1 MRRVDGSVV
10 SSRHNGCVVLVPF
23 ALFCFFIRRLVCRQP
38 LTDDSGFERNRPRGR
53 LGANQDI
60 FGVGPPYV
68 SELWLNANGGVGTS
82 DSGMQILFDGQPA
95 PLIYASRGQTNAIVP
110 YEVANKSYTTAEVV
124 YNGIPSAAWD
134 VPVAAAAPA
143 IFTDNGTGVGQ
154 AAVLNQ
160 DNSINSP
167 ANPALRGTVVQ
178 IFAPGAGA
186 DIAAGGDWQHNAIEF
201 E

>member
-1 MRRVDGSVV
+1 MQ
-10 SSRHNGCVVLVPF
+10 
-23 ALFCFFIRRLVCRQP
+23 AT

-82 DSGMQILFDGQPA
+82 DSGTQILFDGQPA
-95 PLIYASRGQTNAIVP
+95 PLIYASRGQTN
-110 YEVANKSYTTAEVV
+110 
-124 YNGIPSAAWD
+124 
-134 VPVAAAAPA
+134 AAAPA

-160 DNSINSP
+160 DNSLNSP

-178 IFAPGAGA
+178 SSRRAP
-186 DIAAGGDWQHNAIEF
+186 DRHRRRR
-201 E
+201 